1 LRKRYAKFLTFMLNI
16 VLFGAPGAGKGTQA
30 DLLVKKYALIHL
42 STGDMLRS
50 EIATGTE
57 RGKQAKRLIDKG
69 SLVPDQMVMEMI
81 EEKME
86 QNKSAKGFIFDG
98 FPRTI
103 PQAEILDRMLT
114 EKGLQIHLMA
124 ELDNPEEELVRRLL
138 NRGKI
143 SGRADDQNAG
153 IIRSRIAVYHKKTEP
168 LIGYYKAQ
176 GKHAAVDG
184 TIGIENVFN
193 SLCAIID
200 KI

>member
-1 LRKRYAKFLTFMLNI
+1 MLNI

-30 DLLVKKYALIHL
+30 ELLLKKYALIHL

-50 EIATGTE
+50 EISRDTE
-57 RGKQAKRLIDKG
+57 RGKLAKQLIDKG
-69 SLVPDQMVMEMI
+69 NLVPDSMVVEMI
-81 EEKME
+81 EEKIR

-103 PQAEILDRMLT
+103 PQAEMLDRMLT
-114 EKGLQIHLMA
+114 ENGLHIHLVA
-124 ELDNPEEELVRRLL
+124 ALDNPEDELVRRLL

-143 SGRADDQNAG
+143 PGRADDQNES
-153 IIRSRIAVYHKKTEP
+153 IIRDRIAVYHEKTAP

-176 GKHAAVDG
+176 GKYVSVDG

-193 SLCAIID
+193 ELCAIID
-200 KI
+200 RIKI